1 MDEFIDTFE
10 DDCDSVDTRNNQS
23 LRARFAHFLPEP
35 KVKHLI
41 YTSIIGF
48 VLGCIL
54 TLSLVF
60 AISDIINPTPMVDP
74 TNPTIVV
81 IPDDDDYKL
90 TISMVQDVLKPT
102 AALITNQYR
111 YTAAD
116 IYDDY
121 KKFFG
126 LNLPFTN
133 SKAVFTFKGTM
144 SIGLDLQKISYE
156 IDNDNK
162 IIHITLP
169 EIGILSHDIDL
180 SSFQFPFEEE
190 SIFNPKEMSDYVGA
204 LDQLKSKQ
212 AELVLNDQEYMA
224 NALYNTQ
231 EVLRLFLASSEFT
244 KDYSVTFNTVG
255 VSQ

>member
-1 MDEFIDTFE
+1 MDNKMDIKTDDCESIDTAKKQSIKE
-10 DDCDSVDTRNNQS
+10 RLTRHIPQ
-23 LRARFAHFLPEP
+23 P
-35 KVKHLI
+35 KIKHVFFS
-41 YTSIIGF
+41 SIFGF

-54 TLSLVF
+54 TLSIVF
-60 AISDIINPTPMVDP
+60 AISDIINPAPVVDP
-74 TNPTIVV
+74 TGPTITIV
-81 IPDDDDYKL
+81 PDDDDYHL
-90 TISMVQDVLKPT
+90 TISTVQDVLRPT

-144 SIGLDLQKISYE
+144 SIGIDLQELSYE

-162 IIHITLP
+162 NIHIILP

-180 SSFQFPFEEE
+180 NSFQFPFEKE

-204 LDQLKSKQ
+204 LEQLKAKQ
-212 AELVLNDQEYMA
+212 AELVINDQEYMSDA
-224 NALYNTQ
+224 QYTTQ
-231 EVLRLFLASSEFT
+231 AVLKLFLANSEFT
-244 KDYSVTFNTVG
+244 KDYTVTFGTEEVI
-255 VSQ
+255 Q

>member
-1 MDEFIDTFE
+1 MDDLIDIYD
-10 DDCDSVDTRNNQS
+10 DDCDSIETAEKQS
-23 LRARFAHFLPEP
+23 LIRKFTQFIPAP
-35 KVKHLI
+35 KTKHLV
-41 YTSIIGF
+41 YTSVIGF
-48 VLGCIL
+48 ILGCVL

-60 AISDIINPTPMVDP
+60 AISDIINPEPKTDSPEP
-74 TNPTIVV
+74 SIIVV
-81 IPDDDDYKL
+81 PDDNDYTL

-121 KKFFG
+121 KKLFG

-144 SIGLDLQKISYE
+144 SIGLDMQDIEYQ
-156 IDNDNK
+156 IDDDNK
-162 IIHITLP
+162 IIHITLS

-180 SSFQFPFEEE
+180 GSFRFPFEEE

-204 LDQLKSKQ
+204 LEKLKSKQ
-212 AELVLNDQEYMA
+212 AELVLNDEEYMA
-224 NALYNTQ
+224 NALHNTQ
-231 EVLRLFLASSEFT
+231 EVFRAFLGNSEFT
-244 KDYSVTFNTVG
+244 KDYSVTFATQG
-255 VSQ
+255 ES